1 MWRERLEEGELI
13 PILQRKVDNKARDN
27 KINGFGETVVVFIM
41 AMLSPIH
48 DAIVVRDRLTG
59 PGQYGC

>member
-59 PGQYGC
+59 PGHYGC